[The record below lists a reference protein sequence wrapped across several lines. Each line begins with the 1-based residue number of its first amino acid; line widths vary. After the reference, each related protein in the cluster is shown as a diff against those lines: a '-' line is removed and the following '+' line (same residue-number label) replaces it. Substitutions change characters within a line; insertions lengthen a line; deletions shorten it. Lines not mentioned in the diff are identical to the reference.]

1 MRVLKNPQSTLKT
14 LMGRPMEQVDIEALV
29 EWAYRVQCIDRT
41 VGLMSVAVGLAGPS
55 TRSATAVM
63 VRYAELGARVDA
75 SPLHVTAMGASAD
88 DDALTIHDAVLRLP
102 AEAMAL
108 VIAHARGGS
117 RPSWHGLDAERLVAD
132 TDRKGKVKML
142 RDQCRPVSCRLRP
155 AIDPALVEFSR
166 AQYGV
171 WWEALDAL
179 AGDLAGRLSCHEAL
193 PPMASRTPWFDPPLI
208 YVEEHARWALD
219 SAQKV

>member
-1 MRVLKNPQSTLKT
+1 
-14 LMGRPMEQVDIEALV
+14 MEQVDIEALV

-132 TDRKGKVKML
+132 TDKRGRVRVL
-142 RDQCRPVSCRLRP
+142 LDASTRRPVACVLRP
-155 AIDPALVEFSR
+155 ALDPALVMFSR

-171 WWEALDAL
+171 WWEALAAL
-179 AGDLAGRLSCHEAL
+179 ADDLAGRLDAYAPL
-193 PPMASRTPWFDPPLI
+193 PPAALREPWFAPRLI
-208 YVEEHARWALD
+208 YVD
-219 SAQKV
+219 